1 MLAAPCRSHPLI
13 RFLFGIRLYIPIPHY
28 LLEEDTMSA
37 PAIPLSEFD
46 SEMASTRRLLERV
59 PEEKGQWK
67 PHEKSFP
74 LGHLAQ
80 LVARM
85 PGWFP
90 LILDSSELEMS
101 GTPGYSFEPTSVLLQ
116 EFDAGVEKA
125 RDALGRVTGDA
136 LDAPWSLTM
145 GGQVLMTQ
153 SKGLAARES
162 LRHLSHHRGQLTVYL
177 RLLDVPIPSIY
188 GPTADEGWSG

>member
-1 MLAAPCRSHPLI
+1 M
-13 RFLFGIRLYIPIPHY
+13 G
-28 LLEEDTMSA
+28 A
-37 PAIPLSEFD
+37 PAIPLTEFD
-46 SEMASTRRLLERV
+46 REMASTRRLLERV
-59 PEEKGQWK
+59 PEEKGEWR

-90 LILDSSELEMS
+90 LILDQSELDPS
-101 GTPGYSFEPTSVLLQ
+101 GGPGYSFEPTSVLLEQ
-116 EFDAGVEKA
+116 FDAGVEEA
-125 RDALGRVTGDA
+125 REALGRVTGEA
-136 LDAPWSLTM
+136 LDAPWSLTV
-145 GGQVLMTQ
+145 GDRVVMTWP
-153 SKGLAARES
+153 KGEVARET

-188 GPTADEGWSG
+188 GPTADEGWGG

>member
-1 MLAAPCRSHPLI
+1 M
-13 RFLFGIRLYIPIPHY
+13 G
-28 LLEEDTMSA
+28 A
-37 PAIPLSEFD
+37 PAFPLSEFD
-46 SEMASTRRLLERV
+46 REMASTRRLLARV
-59 PEEKGQWK
+59 PDEKGEWK

-90 LILDSSELEMS
+90 LILEQPELDLS
-101 GTPGYSFEPTSVLLQ
+101 GGPSYSFEATGVLL
-116 EFDAGVEKA
+116 EHFDAGVDKA
-125 RDALGRVTGDA
+125 REALERVTGSD
-136 LDAPWSLTM
+136 LDAPWTLKM
-145 GGQVLMTQ
+145 GEQVVSTQ
-153 SKGLAARES
+153 PKGEVARET

-188 GPTADEGWSG
+188 GPTADEGWGG